1 MKNLDELYKIREM
14 LHANGMEM
22 SSEQLKGLNEAEEDY
37 IRKELTTAIKK
48 AVGSALE
55 KIQRPFDIVVHHRPN
70 KKLELDIIQS
80 GKHKSVEDGVPL
92 PHAAEADSEPTIDN
106 AEDNPKANAV
116 RKARRKS
123 VGFSV
128 AFPDGTVYHE
138 SQAVETFILAL
149 KKIGLER
156 IASDPGVPQHVG
168 YSVVSEYE
176 RKADKTVQRQVD
188 GYYIYTNLGND
199 VKIDD
204 LQDLSKRYNLG
215 LTITL
220 DEDSENGEVQS
231 VVERHLPTIDWES
244 YRYNLPVKEQFYH
257 FLHERKA
264 EGTAKSYVSTLDNAV
279 RKWVN
284 QEVNERADSVFGYT
298 TIEDVKL
305 CIDMLNASPD
315 FVAENDRKHHSMSAA
330 LSQYLLFVEDMEAR
344 YGKKN
349 DEQ

>member
-22 SSEQLKGLNEAEEDY
+22 SSEQLEGLNEAEEEY
-37 IRKELTTAIKK
+37 IRTELTTAIKK

-55 KIQRPFDIVVHHRPN
+55 KIQRPFDIVVHHRPD
-70 KKLELDIIQS
+70 KELELDIIQLEEN
-80 GKHKSVEDGVPL
+80 KSVEDG
-92 PHAAEADSEPTIDN
+92 EPN
-106 AEDNPKANAV
+106 AEDNAKEKAV
-116 RKARRKS
+116 RKTRRKS

-149 KKIGLER
+149 KKIGFER

-220 DEDSENGEVQS
+220 DEDSENGITQS

-244 YRYNLPVKEQFYH
+244 YRYNLPIEQQFYH

-264 EGTAKSYVSTLDNAV
+264 EGTANSYVSTLDNAV

-284 QEVNERADSVFGYT
+284 QEIDERADSVFGYT

-315 FVAENDRKHHSMSAA
+315 FVAENERKHHSMSAA
-330 LSQYLLFVEDMEAR
+330 LNQYLLFVEDMEAR